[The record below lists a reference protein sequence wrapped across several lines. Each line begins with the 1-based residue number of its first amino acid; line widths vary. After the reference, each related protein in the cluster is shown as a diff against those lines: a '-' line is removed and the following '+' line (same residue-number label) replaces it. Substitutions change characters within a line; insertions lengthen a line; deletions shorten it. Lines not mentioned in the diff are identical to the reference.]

1 MYSGIVL
8 KKYIITFI
16 VLVIVG
22 LLGNSIYTQMTKDK
36 VPGKAKRLECHKHA
50 TTFERSYGIN
60 DLKNAQELLLSGNYK
75 ISSGIDKATFMQST
89 LFDFVDMKQL
99 DKKLVSIILKD
110 SKEIKQAN
118 QIVYVD
124 YKVYENDKEDPKKK
138 TDSCK
143 LFRGYVVMKF
153 KNQNNKIV
161 YQVQIDFMDHE
172 GKDIENALA
181 CAIESFI
188 TYKEKEK

>member
-8 KKYIITFI
+8 KKYIVTFV

-22 LLGNSIYTQMTKDK
+22 ILGNSIYTQMTKDK
-36 VPGKAKRLECHKHA
+36 VPGKAKRLECHKKA
-50 TTFERSYGIN
+50 TTFERGYGSEDI
-60 DLKNAQELLLSGNYK
+60 LKAQELLLSGNYR
-75 ISSGIDKATFMQST
+75 ITSDIDKATFMQST

-99 DKKLVSIILKD
+99 DKRLGSIILKNI
-110 SKEIKQAN
+110 KEMKQAN
-118 QIVYVD
+118 QIVNVE
-124 YKVYENDKEDPKKK
+124 YKVYENDKDDPKKK
-138 TDSCK
+138 TDNCK

-161 YQVQIDFMDHE
+161 YQVQIDFMDQE
-172 GKDIENALA
+172 GKDIEKTLE

-188 TYKEKEK
+188 TYK